1 MARQLTI
8 FFNSTRLSLHYNK
21 SGKQPIRFPCTDS
34 EYVAVFG
41 KELNWFSPAKRT
53 YQCTF
58 KGYEEEAITW

>member
-1 MARQLTI
+1 MSNR
-8 FFNSTRLSLHYNK
+8 
-21 SGKQPIRFPCTDS
+21 KQPIRFPCTDS